1 MLISL
6 ECKIA
11 RKGEKYILKN
21 CFIRRILVWL
31 ILFVFLEGSV
41 SVVRAS
47 EPEHTQARPKIGL
60 VLSGG
65 GARGLAHIGVIE
77 WFEKHHVPVDYVAG
91 TSMGGLIGGLYA
103 MGMSPDE
110 MRAFVRGIDWSKVF
124 GKGIEYRDLAFRR
137 KEDKRAYQV
146 DLEIGLRHGLSA
158 PSGLSSGHEVGLLI
172 DRVSLPYSTV
182 TNFDDLPIPFRCMGT
197 DAINAKEV
205 IMKDGLLSTAMRA
218 TMSIPGVFPPVKRDG
233 VWLIDGGVLNNIPTN
248 VMRALGPDVVIAVNV
263 GTPLGTEKSMNSL
276 FGVVGQTIGV
286 MTAGSD
292 RANLPLADLVINP
305 ALGEKS
311 NLDFADPDKTADLGI
326 PAAEEQAAFLEK
338 YALDDAAWQEYVAWR
353 NGRKHAAMPAPD
365 DLQVTG
371 TNDRAAKN
379 VRDQLYSFVGR
390 PLNTTE
396 LERALTRLAG
406 EGRYQSVDYGFLS
419 GKDGKNILE
428 IRVLEKTYAPPTL
441 DFAIGVEGADI
452 SDFNFSVGT
461 RLTFFDVGSYGSELR
476 NDIDFGVRSLLASE
490 YYRPMGRSGLFVAP
504 RLDYLRGKESLF
516 VSGERLADYNVNRY
530 GTGADIGFGTWRTEL
545 RLGAEIQRLDASL
558 STGAA
563 SLQSIEGPVEYARL
577 KWVYDG
583 ANSPTIPTNG
593 ARFASELRYYFDSPL
608 AESDFTQGE
617 VRATMFHPISRP
629 GTVFV
634 AGNLGT
640 TFGNNAAPAQV
651 FTLGGPFRLGAYDPD
666 EFAGNHYFLISEG
679 YLHQIG
685 QLPPL
690 IGGKVW
696 LIGWVD
702 TGSAFDDFNNIDYHT
717 QVSAGLV
724 VDTRLG
730 PFSLIAAYGQGKKSN
745 VYFSFGRFL

>member
-1 MLISL
+1 M
-6 ECKIA
+6 
-11 RKGEKYILKN
+11 RKAFIGKTLLFFLLL
-21 CFIRRILVWL
+21 CFLSGGIP
-31 ILFVFLEGSV
+31 
-41 SVVRAS
+41 AS
-47 EPEHTQARPKIGL
+47 GAIETEQTQERPKIGL

-77 WFEKHHVPVDYVAG
+77 WLEKHHVPVDYVAG

-110 MRAFVRGIDWSKVF
+110 MRTFVRGIDWGKVF
-124 GKGIEYRDLAFRR
+124 GKGIEYRDLSFRR

-146 DLEIGLRHGLSA
+146 DLEIGLRNGLSL

-172 DRVSLPYSTV
+172 DRVTLPYSTV

-205 IMKDGLLSTAMRA
+205 LMKDGLLSTAMRA

-248 VMRALGPDVVIAVNV
+248 VMRSLGPDVVIAVNV
-263 GTPLGTEKSMNSL
+263 GTPLGTEKSMNSM

-286 MTAGSD
+286 MTASSD
-292 RANLPLADLVINP
+292 RTNLPLADLVIKP

-311 NLDFADPDKTADLGI
+311 NLDFDDPDKTADLGY

-338 YALDDAAWQEYVAWR
+338 YAVDDAAWQQYMAWR
-353 NGRKHAAMPAPD
+353 NGRKQGTIPTPD

-371 TNDRAAKN
+371 TDPRAAKN
-379 VRDQLYSFVGR
+379 VRDQLYTFVGR

-406 EGRYQSVDYGFLS
+406 EGRYQSVDYGFLA
-419 GKDGKNILE
+419 GENGAHILE
-428 IRVLEKTYAPPTL
+428 IRVREKSYAPPTL
-441 DFAIGVEGADI
+441 NFAVGVEGSDI

-461 RLTFFDVGSYGSELR
+461 RLTFFDVGSYGSEWR
-476 NDIDFGVRSLLASE
+476 NDVDLGVQSLLASE
-490 YYRPMGRSGLFVAP
+490 FYRPLGRSGLFVAP
-504 RLDYLRGKESLF
+504 RLNYLRGKQSFF
-516 VSGERLADYNVNRY
+516 VGGSRLAEYDVNRY
-530 GTGADIGFGTWRTEL
+530 GGGADIGFGTWRTEL

-558 STGAA
+558 STGTSAVNT
-563 SLQSIEGPVEYARL
+563 IKGPVESARL
-577 KWVYDG
+577 RWLYDG
-583 ANSPTIPTNG
+583 ANSPTIPTRG
-593 ARFASELRYYFDSPL
+593 ARIATELRYYFDSPL

-617 VRATMFHPISRP
+617 ARAAVFHPVSRP
-629 GTVFV
+629 GTIFV
-634 AGNLGT
+634 SGNIGT
-640 TFGNNAAPAQV
+640 TFDKNADPV
-651 FTLGGPFRLGAYDPD
+651 HRYTLGGPFRLGAYDPD
-666 EFAGNHYFLISEG
+666 EFRGNHYVLISAG

-690 IGGKVW
+690 IGGKAW
-696 LIGWVD
+696 LIGWFD
-702 TGSAFDDFNNIDYHT
+702 TGSAFNDFNNIDY
-717 QVSAGLV
+717 QNQGSVGLV

-730 PFSLIAAYGQGKKSN
+730 PFSLIAAYGEGNKTN
-745 VYFSFGRFL
+745 VYFSFGKFL